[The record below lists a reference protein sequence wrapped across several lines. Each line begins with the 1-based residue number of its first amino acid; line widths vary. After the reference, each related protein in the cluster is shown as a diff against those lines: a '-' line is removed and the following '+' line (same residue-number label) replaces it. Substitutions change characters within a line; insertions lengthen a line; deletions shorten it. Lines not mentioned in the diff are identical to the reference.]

1 MMPTVYEKKIFNFN
15 RQNPP
20 RYQQRQVNN
29 FDYKLEEF
37 SKEIHLNH
45 AKQNKWFRKN
55 GHTQV
60 TGLNTLPIWSLRAR
74 VKNKGNGA
82 PGAIRT
88 RDLWLRRPIL
98 YPAELQVRSGLQ
110 QILTKIS
117 TKTRQK
123 CY

>member
-60 TGLNTLPIWSLRAR
+60 TGLKTLLIWSLRPE
-74 VKNKGNGA
+74 VKNKENGA

-88 RDLWLRRPIL
+88 RDLRLRRPLL
-98 YPAELQVRSGLQ
+98 YPAELQVRSGLHQ
-110 QILTKIS
+110 VVVIIS
-117 TKTRQK
+117 TKK
-123 CY
+123 L